1 MSECQPVR
9 VVDPPPLPVTT
20 GLPFTVVR
28 SSASPQV
35 VDPTAKGDGDA
46 IPAHNAAGQCERGP
60 VVVVDAATLSV
71 VQVDAAALR
80 RRRSS
85 LLSATYQR
93 AKRPREALGR
103 RCADRFEN
111 QEVPGR
117 PPAEGPP
124 RELPKTAR
132 RVGKDDVP
140 RRPALE
146 DDEVSCAEPHAQ
158 VGDRRQR
165 APRNRVVRGSD
176 ASRLE
181 TETLRNLRQSDE
193 IRPVTVEPE
202 LSRQVL
208 AVESAPVIPRY
219 GRKSGETA
227 VVMPPLTYEP
237 TS

>member
-1 MSECQPVR
+1 
-9 VVDPPPLPVTT
+9 
-20 GLPFTVVR
+20 VR
-28 SSASPQV
+28 SGGCAS
-35 VDPTAKGDGDA
+35 
-46 IPAHNAAGQCERGP
+46 
-60 VVVVDAATLSV
+60 S
-71 VQVDAAALR
+71 
-80 RRRSS
+80 
-85 LLSATYQR
+85 
-93 AKRPREALGR
+93 GR

-124 RELPKTAR
+124 GELPKTDR

-146 DDEVSCAEPHAQ
+146 DDEVSCAEPRAQ

-165 APRNRVVRGSD
+165 APRNRVVRGSH

-181 TETLRNLRQSDE
+181 TETLRNLRQSEE

-208 AVESAPVIPRY
+208 AVESATVMPRY
-219 GRKSGETA
+219 DRESGETA
-227 VVMPPLTYEP
+227 AVMPPLTYEP
-237 TS
+237 TT